1 MSSQIAMTTMS
12 AVEFL
17 LSATLGFLF
26 WKKELHRRFPAMAWY
41 LALRVASTPVLT
53 LLLAAKSFTASHDVR
68 QACGL
73 AYFFS
78 FYAIYITSAVIL
90 LFVCMEVFRSA
101 MSSLPGL
108 VKFAMVVF
116 RWAVVASMIVTFSS
130 LSFAHTGLVLIPDIA
145 LRLMRSVSI
154 LELCLLAFLCL
165 CMNAL
170 RLSVRDIA
178 FGISLGF
185 GLMSAND
192 FVVVSLISR
201 YTALTAPLQFVY
213 QSLVLVTL
221 GTWVTYCALPEPV
234 RKAVVMPVNSTIYRW
249 NEIASALGHP
259 VTQVAV
265 QPANSFFLH
274 DVEKVVEKVLTRTLK
289 SSESN
294 L

>member
-1 MSSQIAMTTMS
+1 MTTMS

-26 WKKELHRRFPAMAWY
+26 WKKELHRRFPAMGWY
-41 LALRVASTPVLT
+41 LALRVVSTPVLT
-53 LLLAAKSFTASHDVR
+53 LLFAAKSFTASHDVR

-78 FYAIYITSAVIL
+78 FYAIYIASAVIL

-101 MSSLPGL
+101 MSALPGL
-108 VKFAMVVF
+108 MKFAMVVF

-130 LSFAHTGLVLIPDIA
+130 LSFARTGLVLIPDIA

-170 RLSVRDIA
+170 RLSVRDLA

-221 GTWVTYCALPEPV
+221 GTWVTWCALPEPV
-234 RKAVVMPVNSTIYRW
+234 RKTVVMPVNSAIYRW
-249 NEIASALGHP
+249 NEIANALGHP
-259 VTQVAV
+259 VTQIAV